1 MTSYLSNLF
10 DKLNSLAIVI
20 IAAIVTILVA
30 AFIATLVLRKR
41 YSEIYYDLQDKENR
55 DAALFESK
63 VLNSIIDDYKIAAK
77 GNKEINT
84 QAIIEKNFNSEL
96 ASLYMSERFI
106 KKAVSLMIILGLLG
120 TFYGLTLSIGKLVEL
135 LANTSSSDVLG
146 SMDSVVGGLI
156 NSVKGMSVAFVTSL
170 FGITSSML
178 LTVINI
184 FLGTEDVRESVMVEI
199 EEYLDN
205 TLSHGIEKDIETPT
219 AMVHD
224 ELRTTI
230 KEFSNKLE
238 ESLKEITD
246 VLSYRFAAAASGMEE
261 FSASLSESV
270 DKFDKSLQTFAE
282 NTRDFSEFNHHLRTN
297 IQRMNVAFDDFTEDL
312 KTGTKD
318 LEKGYILIGQ
328 LSKSVEELAGK
339 IDK

>member
-1 MTSYLSNLF
+1 
-10 DKLNSLAIVI
+10 
-20 IAAIVTILVA
+20 
-30 AFIATLVLRKR
+30 
-41 YSEIYYDLQDKENR
+41 
-55 DAALFESK
+55 
-63 VLNSIIDDYKIAAK
+63 
-77 GNKEINT
+77 
-84 QAIIEKNFNSEL
+84 
-96 ASLYMSERFI
+96 
-106 KKAVSLMIILGLLG
+106 
-120 TFYGLTLSIGKLVEL
+120 
-135 LANTSSSDVLG
+135 
-146 SMDSVVGGLI
+146 
-156 NSVKGMSVAFVTSL
+156 
-170 FGITSSML
+170 
-178 LTVINI
+178 
-184 FLGTEDVRESVMVEI
+184 MVEI